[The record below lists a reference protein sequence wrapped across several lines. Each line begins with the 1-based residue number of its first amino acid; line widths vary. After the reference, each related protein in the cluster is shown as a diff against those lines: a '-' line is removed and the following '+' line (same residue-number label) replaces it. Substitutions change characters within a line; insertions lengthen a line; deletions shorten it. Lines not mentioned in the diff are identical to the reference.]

1 MKKIISLLA
10 ISTFLMSCTHIYFLE
25 TQPRKATRLMEIP
38 SELHGFWGDET
49 GSTEIGAKGITIV
62 EITEDTTG
70 GESNK
75 ITDTRFME
83 LNEDFQL
90 YKSLDLYAFNLKESE
105 GKYWELGVVK
115 RESNGDIYY
124 YTSANYE
131 DFAYDKRLKVVETKY
146 LDGEEERTFKKV
158 QEESDMVLEHVVYS
172 GKMDHKTMLNIT
184 KEGNLVSV
192 YRADGTIYN
201 PNY

>member
-1 MKKIISLLA
+1 
-10 ISTFLMSCTHIYFLE
+10 
-25 TQPRKATRLMEIP
+25 MEIP

-49 GSTEIGAKGITIV
+49 GSTEIGANGITIV

-124 YTSANYE
+124 YTSTNYE